1 MSSVREHLSNLKT
14 LPAMLNKHSTG
25 ADVAL
30 LDEKN
35 SYLAIPQEN
44 VLCVLT
50 FVQFA
55 HIYR

>member
-1 MSSVREHLSNLKT
+1 MPS
-14 LPAMLNKHSTG
+14 MLNKHSTGG

-30 LDEKN
+30 LDEKKP

-44 VLCVLT
+44 VIT

-55 HIYR
+55 HVYR